1 MRELRYR
8 KLWLAIGFA
17 LVALVIYLSLTP
29 DPIDVGKIE
38 EVKTGHFLAYAVV
51 MLWFAQIYRSL
62 RGRITVGLLLVLM
75 GVALEYAQAI
85 VGYRSFGYADMRDN
99 AIGVTVGLILAF
111 TPLGAVLQRVEALLS
126 R

>member
-29 DPIDVGKIE
+29 DPVDVGKIE
-38 EVKTGHFLAYAVV
+38 EVKTGHFLAYAVL

-62 RGRITVGLLLVLM
+62 RARITVGLLLVLM
-75 GVALEYAQAI
+75 GVALEYAQAMT
-85 VGYRSFGYADMRDN
+85 GYRSFGYADMRDN
-99 AIGVTVGLILAF
+99 AIGVTVGLILAA
-111 TPLGAVLQRVEALLS
+111 TPLGGVLQRVEALLN

>member
-1 MRELRYR
+1 MRGLRYR

-29 DPIDVGKIE
+29 DPIDVGTIE
-38 EVKTGHFLAYAVV
+38 EVKTGHFLAYAVL

-62 RGRITVGLLLVLM
+62 RGRIAVGLLLVLM
-75 GVALEYAQAI
+75 GVLLEYAQAM

-99 AIGVTVGLILAF
+99 GIGVTAGLLLGL
-111 TPLGAVLQRVEALLS
+111 TPLGGVLQLVDGWLER
-126 R
+126 